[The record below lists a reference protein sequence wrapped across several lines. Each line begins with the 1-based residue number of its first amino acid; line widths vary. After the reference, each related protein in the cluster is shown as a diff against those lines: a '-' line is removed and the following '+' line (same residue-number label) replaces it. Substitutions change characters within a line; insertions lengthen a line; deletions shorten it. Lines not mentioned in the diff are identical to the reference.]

1 LYGGVDFIIR
11 NLVDDM
17 ALMHGICHIT
27 KGEKDGNFSTMILP
41 KRSAS
46 VKVKASFLSAGSI
59 ECCLVYELI
68 DQRNE
73 SKPIIEY
80 YQAFIAIRVF
90 AVPLIKRYNAS
101 AVMFTARR
109 GQFTGGK
116 EDIKR
121 LKGILREHLVNST
134 YSFICGIKSQ
144 TLKLKASFHP
154 GRQASIE
161 VTLEETTGHTDNSPV
176 PY

>member
-46 VKVKASFLSAGSI
+46 VKVKA
-59 ECCLVYELI
+59 
-68 DQRNE
+68 
-73 SKPIIEY
+73 Y